1 MNIPNRLTL
10 LRILLAFLCVI
21 FILQNTFVS
30 LACALVFFILAA
42 VSDYLDGQIARR
54 YNLVSD
60 LGKLLDPVAD
70 KILILGIFL
79 AFVQLRIISAP
90 LVGLIMLREFT
101 ITGFRILVLNRRVVL
116 EAKKFG
122 KHKTVSQIVGI
133 LVIFAVLILEK
144 IYPGIAVL
152 QKIKPFMI
160 SGVMWYVV
168 IVTLS
173 SGIYYLWANRKLIKT
188 F

>member
-10 LRILLAFLCVI
+10 LRIFLAFLCVI
-21 FILQNTFVS
+21 FILKSTLIS
-30 LACALVFFILAA
+30 LISAFVFFILAA
-42 VSDYLDGQIARR
+42 ISDYLDGQLARR

-90 LVGLIMLREFT
+90 LVGLVMLREFT

-133 LVIFAVLILEK
+133 LVIFSVLILEK
-144 IYPGIAVL
+144 LYPGIALL
-152 QKIKPFMI
+152 QKYKPYVI
-160 SGVMWYVV
+160 SGIMWYVV

-173 SGIYYLWANRKLIKT
+173 SGLYYLWANRKLIKT